1 VEKAK
6 PLSTLFD
13 NHSQYSLPSY
23 QRGYAWEK
31 SHIDDFLSDLEHVH
45 ETSSISEHFFGFTLL
60 APPNSIS
67 DKTIKIIDGQQR
79 ITTSILFLI
88 CARNFFYEHKD
99 NFTLAAKYFK
109 KLEKI
114 IYVPPINS
122 DPNLNKPRL
131 TLSKPNKDFFL
142 KMLRQRSATNSSD
155 SIVDRNDS
163 NVRLDYAYRAMCS
176 WFKKQLEPDPA
187 DGKSELNIDSVIEL
201 ISNFV
206 DTLTDKFVIYP
217 YICETESEA
226 YRIFNLV
233 NNRGTKLSQ
242 SDLIKSFLFGKLPLS
257 GISPDDLE
265 SYDDNW
271 NDMRH
276 HVTSKATSEYDLDR
290 YLYHHLRAF
299 YGSYFISD
307 DASTKRRL
315 NQKYMYDLYTEL
327 VDKHKIKPQD
337 IIKNLLEWSHKL
349 NQIRN
354 PNEATFLRKD
364 NVIHYLKKIR
374 NVGAVFV
381 YPVIL
386 AGYAKLW
393 KSRNYKEFE
402 QLVMLCFK
410 YHIRMKAI
418 GTSISLGEYQETMY
432 MIMNSVISGDSIN
445 QIIQDLI
452 KDREKY
458 PQDDRIKANLLDL
471 RLKNSQLAISL
482 LEEIESVHSKKR
494 SPYNVSVEHV
504 MPKNFESWEKYIIST
519 NDGITTTEQAREL
532 HRQHYTLLGNLTL
545 LPADIN
551 TSISNSSFEDKKTE
565 YAKHKT
571 FRMTELISHIPVW
584 NALAITT
591 RQNELAED
599 LVTAIKLENI
609 ISNQKQN

>member
-1 VEKAK
+1 MEKAK

-31 SHIDDFLSDLEHVH
+31 SHIEDFLSDLEHVNNR
-45 ETSSISEHFFGFTLL
+45 ISEHFFGFTLL
-60 APPNSIS
+60 APPTSIS

-131 TLSKPNKDFFL
+131 TLSKPNKAFFL
-142 KMLRQRSATNSSD
+142 KILRQRLTTNLPHSN
-155 SIVDRNDS
+155 VTRNDS
-163 NVRLDYAYRAMCS
+163 NVRLDYAYRTMCS
-176 WFKKQLEPDPA
+176 WIKKQPCLDGITDKPDL
-187 DGKSELNIDSVIEL
+187 DMDSKIEL

-242 SDLIKSFLFGKLPLS
+242 SDLIKSFLFGKLPSS
-257 GISPDDLE
+257 GVSPDDLE
-265 SYDDNW
+265 SYDDDWDN
-271 NDMRH
+271 MRH
-276 HVTSKATSEYDLDR
+276 YVTSKTTSEYDLDR

-307 DASTKRRL
+307 DASTSNRL
-315 NQKYMYDLYTEL
+315 NQKYMYDLYTDL
-327 VDKHKIKPQD
+327 VDKYKIKPQE
-337 IIKNLLEWSHKL
+337 IIKSLLEWSHKL
-349 NQIRN
+349 NHIRN
-354 PNEATFLRKD
+354 PNESIFLRKD

-374 NVGAVFV
+374 SVGAVFV

-393 KSRNYKEFE
+393 LSKEYKEFE
-402 QLVMLCFK
+402 RLVMLCFK

-432 MIMNSVISGDSIN
+432 MIMNRVNSGDSIKE
-445 QIIQDLI
+445 IIQDI
-452 KDREKY
+452 IDNPEMY
-458 PQDDRIKANLLDL
+458 PLDDRIKANLLDY

-482 LEEIESVHSKKR
+482 LEEIESVYSTTR
-494 SPYNVSVEHV
+494 SPYNVSIEHV
-504 MPKNFESWEKYIIST
+504 MPKNFESWKEYIIKT
-519 NDGITTTEQAREL
+519 NDNVTTPDQAKEL
-532 HRQHYTLLGNLTL
+532 HKQHYTLLGNLTL

-551 TSISNSSFEDKKTE
+551 TSISNSSFEVKKIE

-571 FRMTELISHIPVW
+571 IRMTELISHIPVW
-584 NALAITT
+584 NAEAIID
-591 RQNELAED
+591 RQKELVKD
-599 LVTAIKLENI
+599 LVIAIKLENI
-609 ISNQKQN
+609 INNQKSS

>member
-1 VEKAK
+1 MEKAK

-31 SHIDDFLSDLEHVH
+31 SHIEDFLSDLEHVNNR
-45 ETSSISEHFFGFTLL
+45 IGEHFFGFTLL
-60 APPNSIS
+60 APPTSTS

-114 IYVPPINS
+114 IYVPPTNS

-131 TLSKPNKDFFL
+131 TLSKPNKAFFL
-142 KMLRQRSATNSSD
+142 KILRQRLTTNPHHSN
-155 SIVDRNDS
+155 VTRNDS
-163 NVRLDYAYRAMCS
+163 NVRLDYAYRTMCS
-176 WFKKQLEPDPA
+176 WIKKQPCLDNITDKPDL
-187 DGKSELNIDSVIEL
+187 DMDSKIEL

-242 SDLIKSFLFGKLPLS
+242 SDLIKSFLFGKLPTS
-257 GISPDDLE
+257 GVSPDDLE
-265 SYDDNW
+265 SYDDDWDN
-271 NDMRH
+271 MRH
-276 HVTSKATSEYDLDR
+276 YVTSKTTSEYDLDR

-307 DASTKRRL
+307 DAFTSNRL
-315 NQKYMYDLYTEL
+315 NQKYMYDLYTDL
-327 VDKHKIKPQD
+327 VDKYKIKPQE

-349 NQIRN
+349 NHIRN
-354 PNEATFLRKD
+354 PNESIFLRKD

-374 NVGAVFV
+374 SVGAVFV

-393 KSRNYKEFE
+393 LSKDYKEFE
-402 QLVMLCFK
+402 RLVMLCFK

-432 MIMNSVISGDSIN
+432 MIMNRVISGDAIKE
-445 QIIQDLI
+445 IIQDI
-452 KDREKY
+452 IDNREMY
-458 PQDDRIKANLLDL
+458 PRDDRIKANLLDY

-482 LEEIESVHSKKR
+482 LEEIESVHSTTR
-494 SPYNVSVEHV
+494 SPYNVSIEHV
-504 MPKNFESWEKYIIST
+504 MPKNFESWKEYIIET
-519 NDGITTTEQAREL
+519 NDNVTTTDQAKEL
-532 HRQHYTLLGNLTL
+532 HKQHYTLLGNLTL

-551 TSISNSSFEDKKTE
+551 TSISNSSFEIKKIE

-571 FRMTELISHIPVW
+571 IRMTELISHIPVW
-584 NALAITT
+584 NAEAIID
-591 RQNELAED
+591 RQEELVKD
-599 LVTAIKLENI
+599 LVIAIKLENI
-609 ISNQKQN
+609 INNQKSS